1 MIHAYYKVML
11 SDMPVKVY
19 KKELDFLKLQ
29 MNFISNKLEKEV
41 TELFSIYQK
50 ACFYMLLNDE
60 ELFVNFLRDRQRKN
74 KSNTA
79 S

>member
-1 MIHAYYKVML
+1 MPITNYESLL
-11 SDMPVKVY
+11 SVL
-19 KKELDFLKLQ
+19 KKNCEYIVNNIED
-29 MNFISNKLEKEV
+29 EV
-41 TELFSIYQK
+41 VSLFSVYQK

-60 ELFVNFLRDRQRKN
+60 ELFINFLRDRQRKN